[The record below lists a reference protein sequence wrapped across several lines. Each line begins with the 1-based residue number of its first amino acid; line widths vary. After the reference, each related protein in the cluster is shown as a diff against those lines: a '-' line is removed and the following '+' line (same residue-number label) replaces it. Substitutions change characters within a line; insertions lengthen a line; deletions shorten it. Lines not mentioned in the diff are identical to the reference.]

1 MVKKRYLMDK
11 NSFKDLTKGLGLSV
25 FVISLLMILVT
36 LSNVFLSGC
45 IAYSFYLATVKDA
58 KEFSDYII
66 PFCLGIICLILS
78 FVLSLIQDRVS
89 LNLSSRTRA
98 KLRRATYEKALKLG
112 TIKNHYLPHPSLTT
126 MALEGVE
133 ELDSFITGFL
143 PSLIYGLT
151 MPLLMFAICLI
162 INFTISFAS
171 PMSWVYGTSMIV
183 ILPFI
188 PLMIGIM
195 SMSIN
200 KVFGK
205 YWDVYLKMGS
215 TFSDVLKGLTILKD
229 FSTSKRKG
237 KLLDEQSEDFR
248 KITMKVL
255 ITELVSLTILDLISF
270 GGVGS
275 GMAISLYYGANI
287 NTLEVWSLAIFF
299 ILIVFQFFIP
309 MRNVASLA
317 MVAGRGMIALKKIKS
332 FLNLPEPKWGDKE
345 PSNFDIKVD
354 NVTFKYPDS
363 KKEIAVDGINFSIEE
378 NGLYGLV
385 GISGSGKSTLANLLM
400 GSLIPTS
407 GKVEYGNCSIQDISK
422 QCFFKNIGLVQ
433 GFASIPSGSIREI
446 FHFYNSNLNDDQIKE
461 RMNAFGLK
469 DLYNNPQGLDYQ
481 LKEFS
486 KNISVGER
494 QRLIMSAS
502 LSVYHKIWIFDEIS
516 SALDKE
522 SREKIDSQIYDLAK
536 DSIVLMISHR
546 LVETEN
552 AKEIFVMKESKIVE
566 KGTKQELL
574 NQNGEYK
581 SMYKKQSMEVNHE

>member
-1 MVKKRYLMDK
+1 MDK
-11 NSFKDLTKGLGLSV
+11 NSFKDLTRGLGLSV

-36 LSNVFLSGC
+36 LSNVFFSGC

-112 TIKNHYLPHPSLTT
+112 TIKNHYLPHSSLTT

-171 PMSWVYGTSMIV
+171 PMSWVYGTSMIA

-195 SMSIN
+195 SMSIS

-287 NTLEVWSLAIFF
+287 NTPEVWSLAIFF

-332 FLNLPEPKWGDKE
+332 FLNLPEPKWGNKE

-407 GKVEYGNCSIQDISK
+407 GKVKYGNCSIQDISK

-433 GFASIPSGSIREI
+433 GFASIPSGSIRDI

-469 DLYNNPQGLDYQ
+469 DLYSNPQGLDYQ

-502 LSVYHKIWIFDEIS
+502 LSVYHKIWIFDEVS

-546 LVETEN
+546 LVETED

-566 KGTKQELL
+566 RGTKQELL

-581 SMYKKQSMEVNHE
+581 SMYEKQSMEVNHE

>member
-1 MVKKRYLMDK
+1 MDK

-66 PFCLGIICLILS
+66 PFCLGITCLILS

-98 KLRRATYEKALKLG
+98 KLRSATYEKALKLG
-112 TIKNHYLPHPSLTT
+112 TIKNHYLPHSSLTT

-195 SMSIN
+195 SMSIS

-275 GMAISLYYGANI
+275 GMAICLYYGANT
-287 NTLEVWSLAIFF
+287 NTSEVWSLAIFF

-363 KKEIAVDGINFSIEE
+363 KKEIAVEGINFSIKE

-422 QCFFKNIGLVQ
+422 QCFFRNIGLVQ

-446 FHFYNSNLNDDQIKE
+446 FHFYNSNFNDDQIKE

-546 LVETEN
+546 LVETED

-581 SMYKKQSMEVNHE
+581 SMYEKQSMEVNHE

>member
-1 MVKKRYLMDK
+1 MDK

-25 FVISLLMILVT
+25 FVISLLMIFVT

-66 PFCLGIICLILS
+66 PFCLGIICLMLS
-78 FVLSLIQDRVS
+78 FVLLLIQDRVS

-112 TIKNHYLPHPSLTT
+112 TIKNHYLPHSSLTT

-195 SMSIN
+195 SMSIS

-317 MVAGRGMIALKKIKS
+317 MITGRGMIALKKIKS

-446 FHFYNSNLNDDQIKE
+446 FHFYNSNLNDDQIRE

-546 LVETEN
+546 LVETED
-552 AKEIFVMKESKIVE
+552 AKEIFLMKESKIVE

-581 SMYKKQSMEVNHE
+581 SMYEKQSMEVNHE

>member
-1 MVKKRYLMDK
+1 MDK
-11 NSFKDLTKGLGLSV
+11 NSFKDLTKGLGFSV

-66 PFCLGIICLILS
+66 PFCLGITCLILS

-89 LNLSSRTRA
+89 LNLSSKTRA
-98 KLRRATYEKALKLG
+98 KLRSATYEKALKLG
-112 TIKNHYLPHPSLTT
+112 TIKNHYLPHSSLTT

-195 SMSIN
+195 SMSIS

-287 NTLEVWSLAIFF
+287 NTPEVWSLAIFF
-299 ILIVFQFFIP
+299 ISIVFQFFIP

-385 GISGSGKSTLANLLM
+385 GISGSGKTTLANLLM

-546 LVETEN
+546 LVETED

-566 KGTKQELL
+566 KGTRQELL

-581 SMYKKQSMEVNHE
+581 SMYEKQSMEVNHE

>member
-1 MVKKRYLMDK
+1 MDK
-11 NSFKDLTKGLGLSV
+11 NSFKDLTKGLGFSV

-89 LNLSSRTRA
+89 LNLSSRSRA
-98 KLRRATYEKALKLG
+98 KLRSATYEKALKLG
-112 TIKNHYLPHPSLTT
+112 TIKNHYLPHSSLTT

-171 PMSWVYGTSMIV
+171 PMSWVYGTSMIA

-195 SMSIN
+195 SMSIS

-287 NTLEVWSLAIFF
+287 NTSEVWSLAIFF

-309 MRNVASLA
+309 IRNVASLA

-345 PSNFDIKVD
+345 PSNFDMKVD

-546 LVETEN
+546 LVETED

-581 SMYKKQSMEVNHE
+581 SMYEKQSMEVNHE

>member
-1 MVKKRYLMDK
+1 MDK

-36 LSNVFLSGC
+36 LSNVFFSGC
-45 IAYSFYLATVKDA
+45 MAYSFYLATVKAA

-98 KLRRATYEKALKLG
+98 KLRSATYEKALKLG
-112 TIKNHYLPHPSLTT
+112 TIKNHYLPHSSLTT

-195 SMSIN
+195 SMSIS

-287 NTLEVWSLAIFF
+287 NTSEVWSLAIFF

-363 KKEIAVDGINFSIEE
+363 KKEIAVEGINFSIEE

-433 GFASIPSGSIREI
+433 GFSSIPSGSIREI

-486 KNISVGER
+486 K
-494 QRLIMSAS
+494 
-502 LSVYHKIWIFDEIS
+502 
-516 SALDKE
+516 
-522 SREKIDSQIYDLAK
+522 IYQLGKDK
-536 DSIVLMISHR
+536 DS
-546 LVETEN
+546 
-552 AKEIFVMKESKIVE
+552 
-566 KGTKQELL
+566 
-574 NQNGEYK
+574 
-581 SMYKKQSMEVNHE
+581 

>member
-1 MVKKRYLMDK
+1 MDK
-11 NSFKDLTKGLGLSV
+11 KSFKDLTKGLGFSV

-36 LSNVFLSGC
+36 LSNVFFSGC
-45 IAYSFYLATVKDA
+45 IAYSFYLVTVKDA
-58 KEFSDYII
+58 KKFSDYII
-66 PFCLGIICLILS
+66 PFCLGITCLILS

-98 KLRRATYEKALKLG
+98 KLRSATYEKALKLG
-112 TIKNHYLPHPSLTT
+112 TIKNHYLPHSSLTT

-171 PMSWVYGTSMIV
+171 PMSWVYGTSMIA

-195 SMSIN
+195 SMSIS

-287 NTLEVWSLAIFF
+287 NTPEVWSLAIFF

-363 KKEIAVDGINFSIEE
+363 KKEIAVEGINFSIKE

-407 GKVEYGNCSIQDISK
+407 GKVKYGNCSIQDISK

-546 LVETEN
+546 LVETED

-581 SMYKKQSMEVNHE
+581 SMYEKQSMEVNHE

>member
-1 MVKKRYLMDK
+1 MDK

-25 FVISLLMILVT
+25 FIISLLMILVT
-36 LSNVFLSGC
+36 LSNVFFSGC
-45 IAYSFYLATVKDA
+45 IAYSFYLATVKAA

-98 KLRRATYEKALKLG
+98 KLRNATYEKALKLG
-112 TIKNHYLPHPSLTT
+112 TIKNHYLPHSSLTT

-195 SMSIN
+195 SMSIS

-287 NTLEVWSLAIFF
+287 NTSEVWSLAIFF

-446 FHFYNSNLNDDQIKE
+446 FHFYNSNLMMIK
-461 RMNAFGLK
+461 
-469 DLYNNPQGLDYQ
+469 
-481 LKEFS
+481 
-486 KNISVGER
+486 
-494 QRLIMSAS
+494 
-502 LSVYHKIWIFDEIS
+502 
-516 SALDKE
+516 
-522 SREKIDSQIYDLAK
+522 
-536 DSIVLMISHR
+536 
-546 LVETEN
+546 
-552 AKEIFVMKESKIVE
+552 
-566 KGTKQELL
+566 
-574 NQNGEYK
+574 
-581 SMYKKQSMEVNHE
+581 

>member
-1 MVKKRYLMDK
+1 MDK
-11 NSFKDLTKGLGLSV
+11 KSFKDLTKGLGFSV

-36 LSNVFLSGC
+36 LSNVFFSGC

-66 PFCLGIICLILS
+66 PFCLGIISLILS

-98 KLRRATYEKALKLG
+98 KLRSATYEKALKLG
-112 TIKNHYLPHPSLTT
+112 TIKNHYLPHSSLTT

-171 PMSWVYGTSMIV
+171 PMSWVYGTSMIA

-195 SMSIN
+195 SMSIS

-287 NTLEVWSLAIFF
+287 NTPEVWSLAIFF
-299 ILIVFQFFIP
+299 ISIVFQFFIP

-422 QCFFKNIGLVQ
+422 QCFFRNIGLVQ

-546 LVETEN
+546 LVETED

-566 KGTKQELL
+566 RGTRQELL

-581 SMYKKQSMEVNHE
+581 SMYEKQSMEVNHE

>member
-1 MVKKRYLMDK
+1 MDK
-11 NSFKDLTKGLGLSV
+11 NSFKYLTKGLGLSV
-25 FVISLLMILVT
+25 FAISLLMILVT
-36 LSNVFLSGC
+36 LANVLFSGC

-112 TIKNHYLPHPSLTT
+112 TIKNHYLPHSSLTT

-171 PMSWVYGTSMIV
+171 PMSWVYGTSMIA

-195 SMSIN
+195 SMSIS

-287 NTLEVWSLAIFF
+287 NTPEVWSLAIFF

-317 MVAGRGMIALKKIKS
+317 MVAGRGMIALKKIKF

-363 KKEIAVDGINFSIEE
+363 KKKIAVDGINFSIEE

-494 QRLIMSAS
+494 QRLVMSAS

-536 DSIVLMISHR
+536 YSIVLMISHR

-581 SMYKKQSMEVNHE
+581 SMYEKQSMEVNHE

>member
-1 MVKKRYLMDK
+1 MDK
-11 NSFKDLTKGLGLSV
+11 NSFKDLTKGLGLPV

-45 IAYSFYLATVKDA
+45 IAYSFYLATVKNA

-98 KLRRATYEKALKLG
+98 KLRSATYEKALKLG
-112 TIKNHYLPHPSLTT
+112 TIKNHYLPHSSLTT

-195 SMSIN
+195 SMSIS

-248 KITMKVL
+248 RITMKVL

-287 NTLEVWSLAIFF
+287 NTSEVWSLAIFF

-345 PSNFDIKVD
+345 LSNFDIKVD

-433 GFASIPSGSIREI
+433 GFASIP
-446 FHFYNSNLNDDQIKE
+446 K
-461 RMNAFGLK
+461 
-469 DLYNNPQGLDYQ
+469 GLDYQ

-502 LSVYHKIWIFDEIS
+502 LSVYHKIWIFDEVS

-546 LVETEN
+546 LVETED

-581 SMYKKQSMEVNHE
+581 SMYEKQSMEVNHE

>member
-1 MVKKRYLMDK
+1 MDK

-25 FVISLLMILVT
+25 FIISLLMILVT
-36 LSNVFLSGC
+36 LSNVFFSGC
-45 IAYSFYLATVKDA
+45 IAYSFYLATVKAA

-112 TIKNHYLPHPSLTT
+112 TIKNHYLPHSSLTT

-195 SMSIN
+195 SMSIS

-363 KKEIAVDGINFSIEE
+363 KKKIAVEGINFSIKE

-469 DLYNNPQGLDYQ
+469 DLYNNPQGLNYQ

-546 LVETEN
+546 LVETED

-581 SMYKKQSMEVNHE
+581 SMYEKQSMEVNHE

>member
-1 MVKKRYLMDK
+1 MDK

-36 LSNVFLSGC
+36 LSNVFFSGC

-78 FVLSLIQDRVS
+78 FALSLIQDRVS
-89 LNLSSRTRA
+89 LNLSSKTRA

-112 TIKNHYLPHPSLTT
+112 TIKNHYLPHSSLTT

-195 SMSIN
+195 SMSIS

-237 KLLDEQSEDFR
+237 KLLDEQSEYFR

-287 NTLEVWSLAIFF
+287 NTPEVWSLAIFF

-502 LSVYHKIWIFDEIS
+502 LSVYHKIWIFDEVS

-546 LVETEN
+546 LVETED

-566 KGTKQELL
+566 RGTKQELL

-581 SMYKKQSMEVNHE
+581 SMYEKQSMEVNHE

>member
-1 MVKKRYLMDK
+1 MDK

-25 FVISLLMILVT
+25 FVISLLMIFVT

-66 PFCLGIICLILS
+66 PFCLGIICLMLS
-78 FVLSLIQDRVS
+78 FVLLLIQDRVS

-112 TIKNHYLPHPSLTT
+112 TIKNHYLPHSSLTT

-195 SMSIN
+195 SMSIS

-317 MVAGRGMIALKKIKS
+317 MIAGRGMIALKKIKS

-446 FHFYNSNLNDDQIKE
+446 FHFYNSNLNDDQIRE

-546 LVETEN
+546 LVETED
-552 AKEIFVMKESKIVE
+552 AKEIFLMKESKIVE

-581 SMYKKQSMEVNHE
+581 SMYEKQSMEVNHE

>member
-1 MVKKRYLMDK
+1 MDK

-25 FVISLLMILVT
+25 FIISLLMILVT

-45 IAYSFYLATVKDA
+45 IAYSFYLATVKAA

-112 TIKNHYLPHPSLTT
+112 TIKNHYLPHSSLTT

-195 SMSIN
+195 SMSIS

-275 GMAISLYYGANI
+275 GMAISLYYGVNI
-287 NTLEVWSLAIFF
+287 NTSEVWSLAIFF

-446 FHFYNSNLNDDQIKE
+446 FHFYNSNLNDDQIRE

-502 LSVYHKIWIFDEIS
+502 LSVYHKIWIFDEVS

-522 SREKIDSQIYDLAK
+522 SREKIDSQLYDLAK

-546 LVETEN
+546 LVETED

-581 SMYKKQSMEVNHE
+581 SMYEKQSMEVNHE